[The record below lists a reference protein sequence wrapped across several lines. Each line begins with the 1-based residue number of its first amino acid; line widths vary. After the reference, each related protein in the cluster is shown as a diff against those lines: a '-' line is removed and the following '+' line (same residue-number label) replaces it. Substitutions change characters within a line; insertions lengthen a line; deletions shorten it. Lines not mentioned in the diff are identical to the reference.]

1 MNLLTAHDVVVQRGS
16 MRALDGVSFN
26 LEAGE
31 IVGVVG
37 PNGAGKTTL
46 LRTLIGLQKPDAGD
60 VLFEGKSLTEI
71 SHHEFARAIGYLPQ
85 NAVFH
90 WPILVEHAVRL
101 GRFPH
106 QTAFARMTSED
117 SRVIQQA
124 MEIAGISDFI
134 GRRVDQ
140 ISGGE
145 RMRVHLAR
153 LLAGH
158 NRAIIAD
165 EPITS
170 LDPKYQLHFLSILE
184 QQASQGTAVVISLH
198 DLSLASRFCHRLI
211 VLNNG
216 AVAVADTPERALSD
230 VTLATVF
237 GVQAVRLPTANGISI
252 IPTQLHRAAEVIIDP
267 D

>member
-1 MNLLTAHDVVVQRGS
+1 
-16 MRALDGVSFN
+16 
-26 LEAGE
+26 
-31 IVGVVG
+31 
-37 PNGAGKTTL
+37 
-46 LRTLIGLQKPDAGD
+46 
-60 VLFEGKSLTEI
+60 
-71 SHHEFARAIGYLPQ
+71 
-85 NAVFH
+85 
-90 WPILVEHAVRL
+90 
-101 GRFPH
+101 
-106 QTAFARMTSED
+106 
-117 SRVIQQA
+117 
-124 MEIAGISDFI
+124 
-134 GRRVDQ
+134 
-140 ISGGE
+140 
-145 RMRVHLAR
+145 MRVHLAR